1 MLDSGAD
8 ADLNV
13 ADEDGDTPIANAD
26 GQGHSAVVALLRE
39 HLGSKFL
46 FLATPTIL
54 EKIAERDRLKAMLAE
69 LEAEE
74 VPPIEQPTPPGSPPA

>member
-1 MLDSGAD
+1 MA
-8 ADLNV
+8 
-13 ADEDGDTPIANAD
+13 
-26 GQGHSAVVALLRE
+26 
-39 HLGSKFL
+39 